1 MLLLHNAILLAGAV
15 LVVVLV
21 LALARDVR
29 LRRALERLL
38 NKLFTLWRN
47 RHAEDS
53 AGPTGDDAACIADPD
68 DDRRLR

>member
-1 MLLLHNAILLAGAV
+1 LHNAILTAGAV

-21 LALARDVR
+21 LALAREVR

-38 NKLFTLWRN
+38 NKLLTLWRN
-47 RHAEDS
+47 RHAEHS
-53 AGPTGDDAACIADPD
+53 AGPAGDDADSAAVS